1 MLLNYPSPLRTPS
14 SPQDL
19 KKNIDFSLWGK
30 RCIVL
35 PKWTFFRVLAHSA
48 NVFKFYKMV
57 GNDIFIQQCL
67 VTLNNSSQMESTFW
81 PRGRKGKGAL
91 ESSTEGTAI
100 SASKGF
106 EATVEAVSLSSSP
119 CCFARWRTALWKH
132 FDIIQFL
139 NTKNRNKTLEFETI
153 EYNTVLWFQYI

>member
-1 MLLNYPSPLRTPS
+1 M
-14 SPQDL
+14 
-19 KKNIDFSLWGK
+19 
-30 RCIVL
+30 V
-35 PKWTFFRVLAHSA
+35 
-48 NVFKFYKMV
+48 V

-153 EYNTVLWFQYI
+153 EYNTVLWFQYLNKINKFNFEKWLGGWVVCIFKRNLESVAKKIGYSFVLWTRKY